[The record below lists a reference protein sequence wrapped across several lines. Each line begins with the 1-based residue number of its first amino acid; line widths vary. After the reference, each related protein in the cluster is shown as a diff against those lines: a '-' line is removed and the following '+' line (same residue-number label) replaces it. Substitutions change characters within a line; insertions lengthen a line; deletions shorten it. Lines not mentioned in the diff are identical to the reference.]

1 MAYIYRRG
9 KYFWVGWKEGG
20 QSLQKSLKVSSRDAA
35 KRLLAEYQH
44 REARSLHKST
54 LLMISKD
61 LAEAVDE
68 YIEVG
73 NVGRSK
79 ETIRERKGALNRFK
93 AYLEKECAGE
103 TRPDEISQGTVE
115 RHYHKRVD
123 ESLAGANK
131 DLKVIKSFLN
141 FCIKKGYCRENPAN
155 EVERVEP
162 VKKIFKDLSF
172 DEVHILLLVAK
183 YLHSN
188 LYPMI
193 AAFYYLGLRKNELV
207 FLEWSDVNLNRN
219 VISIRSKL
227 ENKIKDCE
235 ERNIPINSKLREI
248 LKELPR
254 TSRFV
259 FPTPSGVPWKNN
271 LYREF
276 MKVAED
282 AKLDHINIQT
292 MRETFGSHL
301 LRRKVSIYLVSKYL
315 GHSSVDVTTKHYAHI
330 PIEETHEE
338 IDLL

>member
-9 KYFWVGWKEGG
+9 KYYWVGYNEGG
-20 QSLQKSLKVSSRDAA
+20 RDIQTSLKVTSRDSA
-35 KRLLAEYQH
+35 RILLAEYQH
-44 REARSLHKST
+44 REARSRHRST
-54 LLMISKD
+54 LLMIRKNLS
-61 LAEAVDE
+61 EAATE
-68 YIEVG
+68 YIEAG
-73 NVGRSK
+73 NAGKST

-93 AYLEKECAGE
+93 VCLES
-103 TRPDEISQGTVE
+103 DVHEITLEAVE
-115 RHYHKRVD
+115 QYYRKRIKK
-123 ESLAGANK
+123 SLAGGNK

-141 FCIKKGYCRENPAN
+141 YAIKRGYCRENPAN
-155 EVERVEP
+155 EVERVNP

-172 DEVHILLLVAK
+172 DSVGTLLMVAMHCHPRM
-183 YLHSN
+183 YAI
-188 LYPMI
+188 I
-193 AAFYYLGLRKNELV
+193 AAAYYLGLRKNELV
-207 FLEWSDVNLNRN
+207 FLEWADVDFDRN
-219 VISIRSKL
+219 VVNVRSKP

-235 ERNIPINSKLREI
+235 ERSIPINGKLRNI
-248 LKELPR
+248 LRGLPKEN
-254 TSRFV
+254 RFV

-276 MKVAED
+276 KKVAKD
-282 AKLDHINIQT
+282 AGLEKTSMQT